1 MTHAPATRA
10 DLETTSEIA
19 ARLGGTIAT
28 VTNWATRYPRDFIPW
43 ADFSGTPVYR
53 RTDVDAF
60 CVRYNLPGQRPARP
74 TGIPIT
80 TTLGTVRISIPRGAP
95 KDEARRLLATVKD
108 TLAASGFVPPEP
120 PG

>member
-1 MTHAPATRA
+1 MRLADIAP
-10 DLETTSEIA
+10 
-19 ARLGGTIAT
+19 GAT
-28 VTNWATRYPRDFIPW
+28 VTVALPRHH
-43 ADFSGTPVYR
+43 A
-53 RTDVDAF
+53 
-60 CVRYNLPGQRPARP
+60 RPAVVHDVYQDGKVGVQF
-74 TGIPIT
+74 TT